1 MNLVQF
7 DPPAP
12 DTTISRILIADD
24 EPMIREEY
32 RCVLGGDTT
41 DAGTDHTAMLDL
53 EAELFG
59 SARGNNN
66 QARYDLCLCEQ
77 GDEAVEAVEQAV
89 GEGRPFAVA
98 FLDVRMP
105 PGIDGVTAAERMRKI
120 DPQMNIV
127 FVTGYSDVAPEDIAK
142 RVERPETLL
151 FCQKPL
157 HASELRQLAYAL
169 SSKWLLDRELRAT
182 YTRLRQLMDSAPVVI
197 YSATPDADHSL
208 TYVSENV
215 QRLFGYA
222 PDYFVGCKD
231 FWNER
236 IHHDDLTEVIEQLD
250 RARLDDSTGVCE
262 YRFKHCDG
270 SFRWVSDRMRIV
282 RDDSGRP
289 QELVGCWLDITDRR
303 HAEDRIIDL
312 AYFDALTGLPN
323 RVSMKGALE
332 RAILEAH
339 KRNSQVALLFLDLDH
354 FKHINDTL
362 GHDKGDLL
370 LKEVANRLLGCIRK
384 SDFLFRHRDIDK
396 FLEQVSNEGVM
407 RLGGDE
413 FVVLLSGTNGR
424 EGAALVVRRIAKI
437 FDAPFLLGSD
447 EVNVTTSIGICLYP
461 DDAANIDA
469 LLKNADMAMYHA
481 KEKGRNQSEF
491 YSKEMN
497 ERAVRRFS
505 IGTSLRRALERDELE
520 LFYQPKVDLEKQK
533 STGMEAL
540 LRWRRPGEGL
550 VSPMEFIPI
559 AEENGLILPIGEWV
573 LWEACRW
580 TAAWAQAES
589 SPLAVSVNLSVVQLR
604 QKRLADMIAK
614 ILTDTG
620 LDPNLLELE
629 LTESVLMEDARLSSS
644 ILTQLRDIGVRVAV
658 DDFGTGYSSLSYL
671 KGFPLNTLKI
681 DTSFTRSLPSNEH
694 DATIVSATISLAH
707 KLRLKVVAEGVEK
720 QDQLDFLMAHGC
732 EEAQGYFFSPPLPAD
747 EFKQWMDDP
756 ESHSRIVKTVSH
768 ALATI

>member
-1 MNLVQF
+1 MNFVQINTP
-7 DPPAP
+7 DP
-12 DTTISRILIADD
+12 DTSISRILVADD
-24 EPMIREEY
+24 EPMITEEY
-32 RCVLGGDTT
+32 RCVLGGATT
-41 DAGTDHTAMLDL
+41 DAGTNHTAMLDL

-59 SARGNNN
+59 SASVDNN
-66 QARYDLCLCEQ
+66 QARYDLCLCGQ
-77 GDEAVEAVEQAV
+77 GDEAVEAVEQSV
-89 GEGRPFAVA
+89 REGRPFALV

-120 DPQMNIV
+120 DPHMYIV
-127 FVTGYSDVAPEDIAK
+127 FVTGYSDVVPEDIAK

-169 SSKWLLDRELRAT
+169 SSKWLIDRELRET
-182 YTRLRQLMDSAPVVI
+182 YIRLRQLMDSAPVVI
-197 YSATPDADHSL
+197 YSATPDAGHSL

-222 PDYFVGCKD
+222 PDYFVGRKD
-231 FWNER
+231 FWSEL
-236 IHHDDLTEVIEQLD
+236 IHHDDLAEVIEQLE
-250 RARLDDSTGVCE
+250 RARLGDSTVVCE
-262 YRFKHCDG
+262 YRFAHRDG
-270 SFRWVSDRMRIV
+270 SFRWVSDRMRVV
-282 RDDSGRP
+282 RDDSGQP
-289 QELVGCWLDITDRR
+289 KELVGCWLDITDRR
-303 HAEDRIIDL
+303 HAEDQIIDL

-323 RVSMKGALE
+323 RVLMKRALE
-332 RAILEAH
+332 RAILAAQH
-339 KRNSQVALLFLDLDH
+339 SNSQVALLFLDLDH
-354 FKHINDTL
+354 FKQINDTL
-362 GHDKGDLL
+362 GHDKGDML
-370 LKEVANRLLGCIRK
+370 LKEVANRLLGCVRK

-396 FLEQVSNEGVM
+396 FLDQASNESVM

-413 FVVLLSGTNGR
+413 FVVLLGGINGR
-424 EGAALVVRRIAKI
+424 EGAALVAGRITKI
-437 FDAPFLLGSD
+437 FDAPYLLGSD

-461 DDAANIDA
+461 DDADNIDA

-491 YSKEMN
+491 YSQEMN

-505 IGTSLRRALERDELE
+505 TGTNLRRALERDELE

-540 LRWRRPGEGL
+540 LRWRRPGEGF
-550 VSPMEFIPI
+550 VSPEEFISI

-604 QKRLADMIAK
+604 QKRLADMIAR
-614 ILTDTG
+614 ILADTG

-629 LTESVLMEDARLSSS
+629 LTESVLMEDTRLSSS

-671 KGFPLNTLKI
+671 KAFPLNTLKI

-720 QDQLDFLMAHGC
+720 QDQLDFLMAHRC
-732 EEAQGYFFSPPLPAD
+732 EEAQGYFFSPPLAAD

-768 ALATI
+768 ALTTI